1 MCSGSHASAVAMVTG
16 IPTEKSS
23 GSVPEASAWLN
34 GCQVARRTVTFESI
48 TDSHTPHTENQLRAI
63 RPLCVCMYVL
73 MCSCAEEQVIRV
85 GVWVGGLQYKHFSG
99 LGIWIN
105 ESSHFYSQI
114 QGTQACIFNLMNS
127 LQVNVCINNI
137 KQHCEYIYVQLLW
150 IYCPLQFACAVNTI
164 KPSFV
169 LMSKKAVLQTEKKR
183 LLSFLQFHSSIL
195 SPTLISETN
204 I

>member
-1 MCSGSHASAVAMVTG
+1 MYWVTRLRSCHGNRHPYGKEFRLSPWGQRLIEWLSGCKT
-16 IPTEKSS
+16 
-23 GSVPEASAWLN
+23 N
-34 GCQVARRTVTFESI
+34 GDVWKHYWQ
-48 TDSHTPHTENQLRAI
+48 SHTSHWESVKSNKTS
-63 RPLCVCMYVL
+63 LCVCIYVI
-73 MCSCAEEQVIRV
+73 MCSWAEEQVIRA

-99 LGIWIN
+99 LGKIWIN

-164 KPSFV
+164 KPCFV
-169 LMSKKAVLQTEKKR
+169 LMSKKAVLQTEKKKDCCR
-183 LLSFLQFHSSIL
+183 SCSFTPASCHLH
-195 SPTLISETN
+195 
-204 I
+204 